1 MIIHVHQKYDKN
13 FLPLVAFKI
22 KDCDEN
28 LKYSFYNLTPQIF
41 TAFNTIGCGD
51 KSIFCCPIQ
60 AITHDRYESFYQV
73 SDLFF
78 MT

>member
-51 KSIFCCPIQ
+51 KSIFCCPIRLLHM
-60 AITHDRYESFYQV
+60 TYMN
-73 SDLFF
+73 LFIRF
-78 MT
+78 LICFL